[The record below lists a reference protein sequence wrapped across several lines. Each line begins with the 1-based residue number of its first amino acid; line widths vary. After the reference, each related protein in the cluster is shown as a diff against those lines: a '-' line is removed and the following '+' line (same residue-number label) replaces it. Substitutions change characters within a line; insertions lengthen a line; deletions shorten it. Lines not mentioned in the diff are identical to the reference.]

1 VGAVRQRHGP
11 GIAPRHHAHI
21 WELFRKLPHDASDGA
36 RGSEG
41 AGIGLVVV
49 RKIVESH
56 GGRAWV
62 ESAEGQGATFRFT
75 WPAIRPGEPV
85 RRRAF
90 ARSLVTRAL
99 VGLFRATVRGTCLAL
114 HPPMRDQEQD
124 VAKNASD
131 HGTDELEIEVELED
145 DDCEHPDEDDIEE
158 IDLDDLAAMEGPD
171 A

>member
-1 VGAVRQRHGP
+1 
-11 GIAPRHHAHI
+11 
-21 WELFRKLPHDASDGA
+21 
-36 RGSEG
+36 
-41 AGIGLVVV
+41 
-49 RKIVESH
+49 
-56 GGRAWV
+56 
-62 ESAEGQGATFRFT
+62 
-75 WPAIRPGEPV
+75 
-85 RRRAF
+85 
-90 ARSLVTRAL
+90 VTRAL

-131 HGTDELEIEVELED
+131 HDTDELEIEVELED